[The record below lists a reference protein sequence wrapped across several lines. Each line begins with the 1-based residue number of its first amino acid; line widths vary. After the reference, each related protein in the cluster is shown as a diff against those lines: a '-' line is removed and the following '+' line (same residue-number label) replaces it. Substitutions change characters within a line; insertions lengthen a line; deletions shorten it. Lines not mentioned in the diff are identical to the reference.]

1 MLLAVLWPIHAVPST
16 DTVDPKGPPDSVS
29 VVTAKLGAPIPGA
42 GAIGPVRSQLQTAS
56 THSPTAIRLNSFI
69 AVPSLSLSQGTGL
82 TLTTTRVRVCVAALH
97 RSNGRKNI

>member
-69 AVPSLSLSQGTGL
+69 AVPSLSLSGNRINAYDDKSEGL
-82 TLTTTRVRVCVAALH
+82 RRCTASLQ
-97 RSNGRKNI
+97 RSQKY